1 MPMFLWKCG
10 YNTQYGRNT
19 NRKTYFRQFR
29 ESDHDDLFEFL
40 SQLENDEIEGCIYIC
55 SNGDNEM
62 SVSDK
67 RIEYGSDKAADKQ
80 KALREAG
87 VENSGFLDM
96 ARNVYAHLTDEISKK
111 IFEARMLYASTGD
124 IGYITG
130 LESKYR
136 NLNSDMQLYVEKL
149 QKGSHCLIYGAG
161 VAGHYLAG
169 RFKRFGV
176 KTDAFID
183 QDESKGPFDP
193 ETGIKVITEKVLSDN
208 IAFYSGKTLV
218 ISYPVKPVADEIRK
232 RLVDDI
238 GIDEKNIRMGI
249 FDWRNNQGQYFDYF
263 EAGENEVFVD
273 CGCFDG
279 STCYSFA
286 GWCGHKGFDHIYS
299 FEADPKNYETSRAI
313 LAPLGKCDLYPCGTA
328 DVNKKVYFAADAFE
342 TSCIISREEAEKRNF
357 EGVEEI
363 EVKALDDVLEGKRI
377 TFLKMD
383 IEGAEYEA
391 LLGARKLIMENRPRM
406 AISVYH
412 KYEDFVTLASLVLE
426 MHPDY
431 RIAFRHYG
439 FDELETIMYVE

>member
-1 MPMFLWKCG
+1 
-10 YNTQYGRNT
+10 
-19 NRKTYFRQFR
+19 
-29 ESDHDDLFEFL
+29 
-40 SQLENDEIEGCIYIC
+40 
-55 SNGDNEM
+55 M
-62 SVSDK
+62 STSEK
-67 RIEYGSDKAADKQ
+67 GIEYGSDKTADKQ
-80 KALREAG
+80 QALRE
-87 VENSGFLDM
+87 SGSMNADFLEQ
-96 ARNVYAHLTDEISKK
+96 ARQVYAHLNDEISKK
-111 IFEARMLYASTGD
+111 IFEAKVLYASTGD
-124 IGYITG
+124 VGYITG

-136 NLNSDMQLYVEKL
+136 NLNSDMQVYVEKM

-176 KTDAFID
+176 KVDAFID
-183 QDESKGPFDP
+183 QDESKGPVD
-193 ETGIKVITEKVLSDN
+193 EQTGIKVITEKELNESKVLYAD
-208 IAFYSGKTLV
+208 KTVV
-218 ISYPVKPVADEIRK
+218 ISYPVKPVADEIKK
-232 RLVDDI
+232 RLVDEI
-238 GIDEKNIRMGI
+238 GISEKNIRMGI

-263 EAGENEVFVD
+263 EAKENEVFVD

-279 STCYSFA
+279 ATCFNFA
-286 GWCGHKGFDHIYS
+286 GWCGAKGFDHIYS
-299 FEADPKNYETSRAI
+299 FEADPKNYAKSKAVLE
-313 LAPLGKCDLYPCGTA
+313 PLGKCDLYPYGTA
-328 DVNKKVYFAADAFE
+328 DVSKKVYFAAEAFE

-363 EVKALDDVLEGKRI
+363 ETVALDDVLAGKRV
-377 TFLKMD
+377 TFIKMD

-412 KYEDFVTLASLVLE
+412 KFEDFVTLANLVLE